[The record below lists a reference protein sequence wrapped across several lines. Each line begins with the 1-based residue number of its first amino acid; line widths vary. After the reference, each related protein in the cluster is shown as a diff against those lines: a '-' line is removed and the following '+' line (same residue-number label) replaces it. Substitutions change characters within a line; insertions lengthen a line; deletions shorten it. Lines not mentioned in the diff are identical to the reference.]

1 MSFVLF
7 TKKPSIICIGW
18 NTITKYSWSPH
29 NVHTYQ
35 PTCVLATAC
44 SRALSDSLRWEM
56 SPNSSTRYTGWRTP
70 HCFRRNYTVCTDYM
84 LSMQMYMWSTHMLN
98 WLLNISADL
107 LFISLEGRVQP
118 TVASLHSKISAAIMM
133 PAWLRFERPRV
144 LGHGIL
150 SCMRT
155 PLAWTQDHTVSIG
168 I

>member
-7 TKKPSIICIGW
+7 TKKPSIICMEW
-18 NTITKYSWSPH
+18 NTITKYRWSPH

-84 LSMQMYMWSTHMLN
+84 LSVQMYTTCWIGCSISQLIFC
-98 WLLNISADL
+98 LLALREEFNQQSPACTPKSQQL
-107 LFISLEGRVQP
+107 Y
-118 TVASLHSKISAAIMM
+118 IMM